1 MNPLHRSS
9 RPTRLRAIFQ
19 SRLTKTSRDLPFLTR
34 RRDSG
39 PRGTVIGRLLLGACA
54 VGVILVGNGCTVG
67 PDHRAPKTTIPSA
80 YHNVISTNITT
91 VMPDDPARWWTVFR
105 DPRLDSL
112 IQRATESNL
121 DLKLAEARLR
131 EARAARRRAAAAFLP
146 GIDASGG
153 YSRSRVS
160 GNSLNGTGLDRF
172 GIPLENDTYTAG
184 IDMSWEIDV
193 FGGNRRSREAATADL
208 AAASEARN
216 ATRCSLLAEL
226 GLNYL
231 ELRGLQRQL
240 EITRANLRSQ
250 EDTAAITRDR
260 LNAGLGSELEVVR
273 ATAVMER
280 TQGALAPLE
289 TAIQQVIHHL
299 SILLGCAPA
308 TLHQELTTAWKPPIP
323 GSLGVPLGL
332 PSELLLRRPDI
343 RQAERELAAA
353 TARIGVATADLFPR
367 FYLTGAAGIQSLE
380 PGDFV
385 DGGSRFWSL
394 GPTLRW
400 PVFTAGRIR
409 QTIRVQE
416 ARQEKALIRYEQ
428 AVLTSL
434 EEVENALVSFGK
446 EQERQ
451 RSLRDSETA
460 SRRAVDLARVQH
472 RAGLVDFLDVL
483 DAERTWLGAQ
493 EDLAVSERRLGQDLI
508 RLYKALGGG
517 WEPSPSTTVA
527 TRGNLGAQA
536 GIEPRER

>member
-1 MNPLHRSS
+1 MNLPHPSS
-9 RPTRLRAIFQ
+9 RPTHLRTIFQ
-19 SRLTKTSRDLPFLTR
+19 PRLTNASRRFSFLTR
-34 RRDSG
+34 RRHSG
-39 PRGTVIGRLLLGACA
+39 PPGAAIIRLLLGAC
-54 VGVILVGNGCTVG
+54 VLGVLLVGGGCTVG
-67 PDHRAPKTTIPSA
+67 PDHRSPKTVIPSG
-80 YHNVISTNITT
+80 YHNAIPTNITA
-91 VMPDDPARWWTVFR
+91 VAPNDPARWWTVFR

-121 DLKLAEARLR
+121 DLRLAEARLR
-131 EARAARRRAAAAFLP
+131 EARAARRRATAAFLP
-146 GIDASGG
+146 GIDTSGG

-193 FGGNRRSREAATADL
+193 FGGNRRSHEAASADL
-208 AAASEARN
+208 AAASESRN

-240 EITRANLRSQ
+240 EITRDNLRSQ

-260 LNAGLGSELEVVR
+260 LNAGLGSELDVVR
-273 ATAVMER
+273 AKAAMER
-280 TQGALAPLE
+280 TRGALAPLE
-289 TAIQQVIHHL
+289 TAIQQVVHRL
-299 SILLGCAPA
+299 SVLLGSAPA
-308 TLHQELTTAWKPPIP
+308 TLHQELATAWEPPIP

-367 FYLTGAAGIQSLE
+367 FYLTGAAGLQSLE

-460 SRRAVDLARVQH
+460 SRRAVDLAKVQH
-472 RAGLVDFLDVL
+472 RAGFVDFLDVL
-483 DAERTWLGAQ
+483 DAERAWLGAQ

-517 WEPSPSTTVA
+517 WEPGPSTTVA
-527 TRGNLGAQA
+527 KSGTPGAQGA
-536 GIEPRER
+536 IEPRER